1 MNLPM
6 FTWSCVVAL
15 IMIFMICKVIL
26 FVRVKAAK
34 KICLRLETNMMS
46 FMFQATV
53 WKMMIEEKKMYGI
66 GQ

>member
-6 FTWSCVVAL
+6 FTWRCVVAL

-34 KICLRLETNMMS
+34 KDLFEVGNEYDEFYVPGDSLEDDD
-46 FMFQATV
+46 
-53 WKMMIEEKKMYGI
+53 
-66 GQ
+66 

>member
-1 MNLPM
+1 M
-6 FTWSCVVAL
+6 VAL

-53 WKMMIEEKKMYGI
+53 WKMMIEEKEMYGI

>member
-34 KICLRLETNMMS
+34 KDLFEVGNEYDEFYVPGDSLEDDD
-46 FMFQATV
+46 
-53 WKMMIEEKKMYGI
+53 
-66 GQ
+66 